1 MEIAAAF
8 EDTVN
13 PSQRLLLL
21 VFLQVVEHERG
32 KYLNESVRGI
42 AKGIRKPLLKIAA
55 RPPLVELLFVNA
67 LEQCLP
73 ALRISPTHATQ
84 VAVII
89 PHEMNSASVS
99 SSRVAVSRPGS
110 HLAEVSAGIRGF
122 GATT

>member
-13 PSQRLLLL
+13 LSQRLLLL

-55 RPPLVELLFVNA
+55 RPPLVELLFVSAAHFSDARDASGGHHPARNEFSERF
-67 LEQCLP
+67 LLQSSCLAAREP
-73 ALRISPTHATQ
+73 F
-84 VAVII
+84 
-89 PHEMNSASVS
+89 
-99 SSRVAVSRPGS
+99 G
-110 HLAEVSAGIRGF
+110 RGKC
-122 GATT
+122 GD